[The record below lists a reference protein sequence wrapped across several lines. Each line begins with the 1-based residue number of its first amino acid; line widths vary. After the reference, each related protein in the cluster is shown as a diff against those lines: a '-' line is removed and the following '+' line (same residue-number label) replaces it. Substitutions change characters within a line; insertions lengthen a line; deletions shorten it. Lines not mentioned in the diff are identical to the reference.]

1 MVAKVQ
7 GTKAEKKIS
16 ELMSGENPLED
27 KTKEQIREHA
37 ATIMAAAVSNSSVE
51 ASRNGFQTMGM
62 NAVKKSILKNKE
74 FASVMQDYFKKPG
87 MTAEK
92 MIGELKNGKAIQK
105 MTKLRKNLD
114 INDKDIQKLAEASE
128 KEAQKKVRNKEE
140 PKKKGPKMDGPT

>member
-1 MVAKVQ
+1 
-7 GTKAEKKIS
+7 
-16 ELMSGENPLED
+16 
-27 KTKEQIREHA
+27 
-37 ATIMAAAVSNSSVE
+37 
-51 ASRNGFQTMGM
+51 
-62 NAVKKSILKNKE
+62 
-74 FASVMQDYFKKPG
+74 MQDYFKKPG

-140 PKKKGPKMDGPT
+140 PKKKGPQMDGPT